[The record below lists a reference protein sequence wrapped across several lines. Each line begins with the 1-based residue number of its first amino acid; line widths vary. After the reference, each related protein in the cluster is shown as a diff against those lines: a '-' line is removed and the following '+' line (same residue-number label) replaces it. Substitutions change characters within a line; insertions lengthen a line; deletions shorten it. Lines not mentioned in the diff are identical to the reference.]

1 MEQTVA
7 ELYQRWAEI
16 EVKELS
22 PIFYDWA
29 TSIADDSE
37 VLGLIDDLPTSK
49 RQPNLVFT
57 AARFCGAPVGSYSE
71 LRPWLLSRWL
81 EVESVI
87 RERATQTNEAGRCA
101 VLLPV
106 LSRLRGPLALIE
118 VGASAGLCLY
128 PDQYSYRYDTDQGVV
143 PLDPTTGPSS
153 VELSCRIEADSVPNQ
168 LPTVVFR
175 AGIDLNPVDLRDSDQ
190 VKWLETLIW
199 PEHDDRRH
207 RFRAAAELVA
217 ADPPTLVKG
226 DLLDNIS
233 ALITEA
239 PKNAG
244 VVVFHS
250 AVLVYLTPER
260 RDQFVELMESMPDVT
275 WISNEGEDV
284 LPTVASRIS
293 VPVNGRTVLALNG
306 RPCAVVGP
314 HGQSYERIGIAEGAS
329 KKLAEG
335 LLRDGPRTDAMGYGN

>member
-49 RQPNLVFT
+49 RQPNLVFA

-71 LRPWLLSRWL
+71 LRPSLLSRWL

-128 PDQYSYRYDTDQGVV
+128 PDQYSYRYDTD
-143 PLDPTTGPSS
+143 
-153 VELSCRIEADSVPNQ
+153 
-168 LPTVVFR
+168 
-175 AGIDLNPVDLRDSDQ
+175 
-190 VKWLETLIW
+190 
-199 PEHDDRRH
+199 
-207 RFRAAAELVA
+207 
-217 ADPPTLVKG
+217 
-226 DLLDNIS
+226 
-233 ALITEA
+233 
-239 PKNAG
+239 
-244 VVVFHS
+244 
-250 AVLVYLTPER
+250 
-260 RDQFVELMESMPDVT
+260 
-275 WISNEGEDV
+275 
-284 LPTVASRIS
+284 
-293 VPVNGRTVLALNG
+293 
-306 RPCAVVGP
+306 
-314 HGQSYERIGIAEGAS
+314 
-329 KKLAEG
+329 
-335 LLRDGPRTDAMGYGN
+335 